1 MGCHCLL
8 QTSAPLTYRAEEQ
21 GIGRRSVP
29 SLQHAANKWG
39 NPSTYTG
46 QCKVRAQALSHPTK
60 HPALLCPPGP
70 SDGIPVNAGA
80 RAAPS
85 SALFAH
91 CAHHRP
97 MQPCVLL
104 PLGRR
109 WELGWA
115 FTDPVCPPTPYWV
128 PHQNSPRKSSPSTSL
143 FCTERDPVKGGKEGI
158 IKCSAYKHSW
168 KKKYSAKLQNQG

>member
-1 MGCHCLL
+1 ML
-8 QTSAPLTYRAEEQ
+8 
-21 GIGRRSVP
+21 
-29 SLQHAANKWG
+29 
-39 NPSTYTG
+39 
-46 QCKVRAQALSHPTK
+46 
-60 HPALLCPPGP
+60 
-70 SDGIPVNAGA
+70 
-80 RAAPS
+80 
-85 SALFAH
+85 
-91 CAHHRP
+91 
-97 MQPCVLL
+97 PCVLL

-168 KKKYSAKLQNQG
+168 KKKYSAKLQNQVEHLFHEHFMKELCEAYPQVREKVTTFHNNGIKGDKV